1 MELRQLKYF
10 IRSAET
16 LNFTE
21 AAHSLYIS
29 QSTLS
34 QQIKQLE
41 DELGIPLFDRIGKRV
56 RLTEAGT
63 MFLPYARQTLVDA
76 ESGRL
81 VIDDLKGLKTGELH
95 IGVTYGL
102 SALLTP
108 VLVQFSKQYPDIK
121 IIVEFGTSQELL
133 DKLKSTRVDF
143 LLSFLELQNNELFV
157 SKRLYDS
164 PLTLVTHPSSPVAGK
179 KFIPMKELENI
190 PLVLPAKGFH
200 TRHFLN
206 EALAKN
212 NINPDIRM
220 ELNDINILLQ
230 LVETGNWCTIM
241 TVAAV
246 KERKT
251 LKTIPIRGLN
261 IISQASITWPKDSYR
276 KKSVLVF
283 TEMIQRKMS
292 NE

>member
-1 MELRQLKYF
+1 MELRQLRYF
-10 IRSAET
+10 IRSAEL

-21 AAHSLYIS
+21 AAHTLYIS

-41 DELGIPLFDRIGKRV
+41 SELDIPLFDRIGKRV
-56 RLTEAGT
+56 RLTEAGEK
-63 MFLPYARQTLVDA
+63 FLPYARQTLVDA
-76 ESGRL
+76 ESGQF
-81 VIDDLKGLKTGELH
+81 VINDLKGLKTGELR

-108 VLVQFSKQYPDIK
+108 VLVQFSTQYPDIK

-143 LLSFLELQNNELFV
+143 LLSFLELPDNEMFI
-157 SKRLYDS
+157 SQRLYES
-164 PLTLVTHPSSPVAGK
+164 PLTLVAHPSNAVAGK
-179 KFIPMKELENI
+179 KSVQLNDLKDI

-200 TRHFLN
+200 TRQFLN
-206 EALAKN
+206 EALAKQAITA
-212 NINPDIRM
+212 NIKM
-220 ELNDINILLQ
+220 ELNDINTLLQ
-230 LVETGNWCTIM
+230 LVETGKWCTIM

-246 KERKT
+246 KERKS
-251 LKTIPIRGLN
+251 LITIPIRGLN

-276 KKSVLVF
+276 KKSVLIF
-283 TEMIQRKMS
+283 TEMIQKKMQ
-292 NE
+292 

>member
-1 MELRQLKYF
+1 MELRQLRYF
-10 IRSAET
+10 IRSAEL

-21 AAHSLYIS
+21 AAHTLYIS

-56 RLTEAGT
+56 HLTEAGSL
-63 MFLPYARQTLVDA
+63 FLPYARQTLVDS
-76 ESGRL
+76 ESGRF
-81 VIDDLKGLKTGELH
+81 VIDDLKGLKIGELR

-108 VLVQFSKQYPDIK
+108 VLLQFSEQYPDIK
-121 IIVEFGTSQELL
+121 IIVEFGTSEDML
-133 DKLKSTRVDF
+133 DKLKSTKVDF
-143 LLSFLELQNNELFV
+143 LLSFLEIQDNEKFI
-157 SKRLYDS
+157 SQRLYES
-164 PLTLVTHPSSPVAGK
+164 PLALAVHPSNPLSK
-179 KFIPMKELENI
+179 KTSVNIKDLKDI
-190 PLVLPAKGFH
+190 PLVLPSIGFH

-206 EALAKN
+206 EALMQN
-212 NINPDIRM
+212 NIQPNIKM
-220 ELNDINILLQ
+220 ELNDINVLLQ

-246 KERKT
+246 KGRHT
-251 LKTIPIRGLN
+251 LKAIPVKGLN

-276 KKSVLVF
+276 KKAALVF
-283 TEMIQRKMS
+283 TEMIKKQMR
-292 NE
+292 

>member
-1 MELRQLKYF
+1 MELRQLRYF
-10 IRSAET
+10 IRSAEL

-21 AAHSLYIS
+21 AAHTLYIS

-56 RLTEAGT
+56 QLTEAGNK
-63 MFLPYARQTLVDA
+63 FLPYARQTVADS
-76 ESGRL
+76 ESGRY
-81 VIDDLKGLKTGELH
+81 VIDDLKGLKTGELR

-108 VLVQFSKQYPDIK
+108 VLVQFSAQYPDIK
-121 IIVEFGTSQELL
+121 IIVEFGTSEDLL

-143 LLSFLELQNNELFV
+143 LLSFLELQDNEMFI
-157 SKRLYDS
+157 SQSLYES
-164 PLTLVTHPSSPVAGK
+164 SLTLVTHPSNTVSARK
-179 KFIPMKELENI
+179 SIQIKDLKDI

-206 EALAKN
+206 EALAAN
-212 NINPDIRM
+212 NIQPNIKM
-220 ELNDINILLQ
+220 ELNDINTLLQ

-241 TVAAV
+241 TIAAV
-246 KERKT
+246 KGRQS
-251 LKTIPIRGLN
+251 LKTIPIKGLN

-276 KKSVLVF
+276 KKAALIF
-283 TEMIQRKMS
+283 TEMIRKQMK
-292 NE
+292 